1 MCTSFLGITTPM
13 FITVREIYSAGC
25 FFFLRQK
32 LTDVSLDMSSIEL
45 LLDTVRNQW
54 HVQDIL
60 K

>member
-1 MCTSFLGITTPM
+1 M